1 MTFGRPAM
9 ISKSLADAVPL
20 PAIIEP
26 ENLSYHTSLNSFQ
39 LGTSTSMIA
48 FFVHSLQLYNI
59 INDILL
65 ELYMEDD
72 QGEQKDL
79 HGFAPEQS
87 YQSFD
92 MAAILKYD
100 GDLMM
105 WGRTLPPH
113 LCVSHTES
121 SENKIFWRQAIV
133 CRAR

>member
-26 ENLSYHTSLNSFQ
+26 ESLSYQTNLTSFQ
-39 LGTSTSMIA
+39 PGTPTSMMA
-48 FFVHSLQLYNI
+48 FFVHSLQLYSI

-65 ELYMEDD
+65 ELYMADD
-72 QGEQKDL
+72 QGKQKDS
-79 HGFAPEQS
+79 HDFALEQP
-87 YQSFD
+87 YQPFD
-92 MAAILKYD
+92 MSAILKLD
-100 GDLMM
+100 SDLMT

-113 LCVSHTES
+113 LRVSCTES